1 MEMMGEV
8 RPPARL
14 NTTIVLPSNP
24 TLRWKR
30 KFFNYLIREAD
41 LRGMNLT
48 GANLCQADLFG
59 AKLAGANLTST
70 VFHEAQLLEA
80 DLVETADTSH
90 S

>member
-30 KFFNYLIREAD
+30 KFFNYLKLSESRRKIPHVHLVPLNVGLSTAY
-41 LRGMNLT
+41 G
-48 GANLCQADLFG
+48 GAGCE
-59 AKLAGANLTST
+59 AKLSHAAETLPSHAWST
-70 VFHEAQLLEA
+70 
-80 DLVETADTSH
+80 
-90 S
+90 

>member
-30 KFFNYLIREAD
+30 KFFNYLSLGIV
-41 LRGMNLT
+41 GS
-48 GANLCQADLFG
+48 GSVS
-59 AKLAGANLTST
+59 K
-70 VFHEAQLLEA
+70 
-80 DLVETADTSH
+80 VEMD
-90 S
+90 